1 MGVCLR
7 RSVQYTGQLCTK
19 QLSLPHVNLERLS
32 WPAIQ
37 GGDAFDALVQKTR
50 MAGPL
55 APHHLDPP
63 PLLDPHND
71 ASLNRWLVL
80 LAAQVGL
87 EIEAVQITYA
97 ELDLALR
104 KSGPALLRIV
114 DGQNNVRLLAL
125 QQAHARHAQVVG
137 PDQSTHKVPIADLHA
152 LLSTTVAAA
161 HAPSLDALLA
171 RLALPPHRSP
181 AVKQALLDEQ
191 IGGETI
197 GGGWLI
203 RLPPSGN
210 LWEQLQRASTGRAL
224 LIGVSSYVL
233 SLGFTLAAW
242 AVLGRSALNGQFSAA
257 TFGLWAL
264 LLLAVL
270 PLQMTLSRVV
280 GWVSVHTGALLK
292 QRLLFGITR
301 LQPDQRRHAGAGH
314 FFGQALDGEY
324 VEQLTLTGGIS
335 ALLALF
341 QIATAGAVLAWSGN
355 SLQAALLALWLGL
368 ILLLA
373 WRYLSLAQPLSDL
386 SRKMTNDLVERMAG
400 HRTRLAQQASTQ
412 WHLDEDQQLHQYCQ
426 LSARVDRIS
435 LFLNTLVARGWMVIG
450 SAACVGWI
458 WTHPTLDVAQFSLQV
473 GGLLLALQALTT
485 FGGGARSLIDAR
497 TAWRQLAP
505 IAQAARTPVPI
516 PELTASWFV
525 QSQPERRPPA
535 PPWLLQAKA
544 LRFRYPAHEHPA
556 LQECTLQIRAGDRL
570 LLEGPSGSG
579 KSTLVSLLAG
589 MRTPD
594 SGQLLLWGMD
604 LRTIGASSWKRQV
617 AMAPQFHENHL
628 FSESLAFNLLMGRRW
643 PPTPQDLAEATLLC
657 QELGLGTLL
666 EQMPAGLQQM
676 VGETGWQLSHGERS
690 RVFIARTLLQGA
702 ELILLDESFAA
713 LDPTNLQ
720 HALACVLRRA
730 PTVLVI
736 AHP

>member
-1 MGVCLR
+1 M
-7 RSVQYTGQLCTK
+7 K
-19 QLSLPHVNLERLS
+19 LESLS

-50 MAGPL
+50 LAGPL
-55 APHHLDPP
+55 APGNLEPP
-63 PLLDPHND
+63 ALLDPHND

-97 ELDLALR
+97 ELDQALR
-104 KSGPALLRIV
+104 NSGPALLRIL
-114 DGQNNVRLLAL
+114 DGQSSVRLLAL
-125 QQAHARHAQVVG
+125 QQAHAQHARVVG
-137 PDQSTHKVPIADLHA
+137 PDQNSHKVPIADLHA
-152 LLSTTVAAA
+152 LLSASLAAA
-161 HAPSLDALLA
+161 HAPGLDALLA

-181 AVKQALLDEQ
+181 AVRQALLDEQ
-191 IGGETI
+191 IGGQTI
-197 GGGWLI
+197 GSGWLI
-203 RLPPSGN
+203 RLPPSSN
-210 LWEQLQRASTGRAL
+210 LWEQLRRAGAGRAL

-233 SLGFTLAAW
+233 SLGLTLAAW
-242 AVLGRSALNGQFSAA
+242 ALLGRSALNGQFSAA

-280 GWVSVHTGALLK
+280 GWVSVHAGALLK

-301 LQPDQRRHAGAGH
+301 LQPDQQRLAGAGH

-324 VEQLTLTGGIS
+324 VEQLALTGGIS

-341 QIATAGAVLAWSGN
+341 QVATAGAVLVWGAGN
-355 SLQAALLALWLGL
+355 SLQGMLLALWLGL
-368 ILLLA
+368 LLLLA
-373 WRYLSLAQPLSDL
+373 WRYLSLAQPLADL

-412 WHLDEDQQLHQYCQ
+412 WHLDEDQQLHQYYQ

-435 LFLNTLVARGWMVIG
+435 LFLNTLVTRGWMVIG
-450 SAACVGWI
+450 STACVGWL
-458 WTHPTLDVAQFSLQV
+458 WTHPTPDAAQFSLQV

-485 FGGGARSLIDAR
+485 FGGGVRSLVDAR

-505 IAQAARTPVPI
+505 IAQAARTPVPT

-525 QSQPERRPPA
+525 HSQSARRHPA
-535 PPWLLQAKA
+535 HPWLLQAKA
-544 LRFRYPAHEHPA
+544 LRFHYPAHEQPA
-556 LQECTLQIRAGDRL
+556 LQGCTLHIRAGDRL

-589 MRTPD
+589 MRSPD

-604 LRTIGASSWKRQV
+604 LRTIGASTWQRQV
-617 AMAPQFHENHL
+617 VMAPQFHENHL

-657 QELGLGTLL
+657 QELGLGALL

-720 HALACVLRRA
+720 HALSCVLRRA
-730 PTVLVI
+730 PTLLVI